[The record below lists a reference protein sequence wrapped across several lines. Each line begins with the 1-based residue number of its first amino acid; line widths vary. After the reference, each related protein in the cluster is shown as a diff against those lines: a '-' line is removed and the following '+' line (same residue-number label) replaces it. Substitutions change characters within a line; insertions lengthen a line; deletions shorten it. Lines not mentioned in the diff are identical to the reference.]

1 MTLWLNA
8 QDIASVLKMDDA
20 IQAVENA
27 FASLALGQV
36 TMPQRVGIGL
46 PQYSGGGAVMPA
58 YVGGDV
64 DGLGVKVVTFF
75 FDNPKHGLPTIQA
88 TMILLDPHTGT
99 PLAMMDGAYLTA
111 LRTGA
116 VSGVATKYLSRKH
129 SSVVTVFGAGVQAR
143 QQLVAMCAVR
153 PIQRAFVVDVFTEI
167 AEKFAH
173 ELSAQLDIEITPASD
188 ARVAVEQSDIIVAAS
203 SSHEPVLKSEWL
215 KPGTHINGIGSHSPT
230 TRELDTETV
239 RRARVVVDQT
249 AACLAEA
256 GDLILPIKEGA
267 ITEAHIHAQLGEVVT
282 HAKPGRTDDS
292 EITFFKS
299 VGLAIQ
305 DVAAAML
312 AYRRARELGIGQML
326 HNTSM

>member
-1 MTLWLNA
+1 MTVWLNA

-20 IQAVENA
+20 IQAIENA
-27 FASLALGQV
+27 FASLASGQV

-46 PQYSGGGAVMPA
+46 PQYNGGGAVMPA

-75 FDNPKHGLPTIQA
+75 FDNPKQGLPTIQA
-88 TMILLDPHTGT
+88 TMILLNPHTGA
-99 PLAMMDGAYLTA
+99 PLAIMDGAYLTA

-116 VSGVATKYLSRKH
+116 VSGVATKHLARAN

-153 PIQRAFVVDVFTEI
+153 PIRRAFVVDVVADV
-167 AEKFAH
+167 AEKFAR
-173 ELSAQLDIEITPASD
+173 ELSTQLDIEITRTTD
-188 ARVAVEQSDIIVAAS
+188 ARAAVEQSDIIVAAS
-203 SSHEPVLKSEWL
+203 SSREPIFASEWL

-230 TRELDTETV
+230 TRELGTETV
-239 RRARVVVDQT
+239 RRAKLVVDQT

-256 GDLILPIKEGA
+256 GDIILPIKEGA
-267 ITEAHIHAQLGEVVT
+267 ITEAHIHAQLGEVVMR
-282 HAKPGRTDDS
+282 AKPGRTDDS
-292 EITFFKS
+292 EITIFKS

-305 DVAAAML
+305 DVAAATL
-312 AYRRARELGIGQML
+312 AYRRALDLGIGQTL
-326 HNTSM
+326 HNT